1 MVIRSKCEDN
11 DMSVCNALESTN
23 LLFMHHNIIFI
34 GGIHGVGKGTIC
46 SKIQRE
52 IDLMHLSASEILK
65 WSEVSPDPTNK
76 LVKDIPDTQQRLI
89 KGLESVIEPSQRYIL
104 DGHFCLFDW
113 DGKVNPVPI
122 ETFMKISPIL
132 LSVVICD
139 VGIVANRLQARDN
152 KKYDRMKIE
161 KMQNIELEHAQLVAD
176 KLNVDLIEVQGNPS
190 QLIDKI
196 NSL

>member
-1 MVIRSKCEDN
+1 
-11 DMSVCNALESTN
+11 
-23 LLFMHHNIIFI
+23 MHHNIIFI

-52 IDLMHLSASEILK
+52 IDLKHLSASEVLK

-89 KGLESVIEPSQRYIL
+89 RGLERVVEPAQRYIL
-104 DGHFCLFDW
+104 DGHFCLFDSN
-113 DGKVNPVPI
+113 GKVSPIPV

-139 VGIVANRLQARDN
+139 AGIVAERLQARDN
-152 KKYDRMKIE
+152 KKYDALIIE
-161 KMQNIELEHAQLVAD
+161 KMQKIELEHAQLVAD
-176 KLNVDLIEVQGNPS
+176 KLNVDLIKVEGNPTE
-190 QLIDKI
+190 LIDKI